1 VWKVASIKSV
11 NGIKAI
17 GKFSDS
23 ILFTTASSFATNT
36 NQSNISS
43 TTLNSNQLNISSNP
57 AKNSFK
63 IFFNS
68 TLNNK
73 INAVLYNV
81 NGKAVWSSGLINASS
96 LNSKTVNTTSFARGV
111 YYLKLI
117 NENGELIKSTKV
129 IVIN

>member
-1 VWKVASIKSV
+1 VESGFNKSV